1 MAKVCLFILGLMF
14 VSAVFS
20 KHDEWYCK
28 VREDKYE
35 ICRKCK
41 TLDED
46 CDEEAPADCKCE
58 NLKFANVTGDYEMVG
73 GPETCQTDD
82 PFCYVTENSSCDD
95 AEYSSVNDRLENI
108 WLNPEV
114 YYSYKACDSGNQD
127 DNTGNE
133 KTLRNVKIIGNSYD
147 QVYPDTIEECREAC
161 KSRIGEC
168 GSWSFDSS
176 EEICYLHTVDS
187 CCGQFGKRERNSS
200 FTSGYTCQYCWST
213 KANTDCPC
221 SLKERSE
228 KPRTRHASGGDN
240 QCTGQMLLSQNF
252 IIKNQRNHNPFR
264 NILKETKRFSSGEP
278 QKIWKNWKFKGRRL
292 RGREKLKSEKAT
304 LVGGT
309 CCWTICGSRREK
321 IVLTPRNLVPQLN
334 FYVREV
340 KSHKCDSKSINFVQC

>member
-1 MAKVCLFILGLMF
+1 MAKVYLLLLGLMF

-41 TLDED
+41 TLDDD
-46 CDEEAPADCKCE
+46 CDKEAPADCKCE
-58 NLKFANVTGDYEMVG
+58 NLKLANGDFEMVG
-73 GPETCQTDD
+73 GPETCQTNDK
-82 PFCYVTENSSCDD
+82 FCYVTEDSNCDD
-95 AEYSSVNDRLENI
+95 AEYSSVNDRFNNV

-114 YYSYKACDSGNQD
+114 YYSYDACKARSQD

-133 KTLRNVKIIGNSYD
+133 ATLRNVKIIGNSYD
-147 QVYPDTIEECREAC
+147 QVYPETSEECREAC

-221 SLKERSE
+221 SLKDRSQS
-228 KPRTRHASGGDN
+228 RSGTAHSSGGDN
-240 QCTGQMLLSQNF
+240 QCTGKMELSRNF
-252 IIKNQRNHNPFR
+252 IIRNRRKHKSFR
-264 NILKETKRFSSGEP
+264 NIVKKRDRYSSGKP
-278 QKIWKNWKFKGRRL
+278 LKIWKNAKR
-292 RGREKLKSEKAT
+292 REKLKSEKAT
-304 LVGGT
+304 LLDGS
-309 CCWTICGSRREK
+309 CCWTITGSQRQE
-321 IVLTPRNLVPQLN
+321 ILLNSRNPVAQLD
-334 FYVREV
+334 FYVKKV
-340 KSHKCDSKSINFVQC
+340 KPHKCSGF